1 MINIAP
7 STSIALAILS
17 GMLIAFGLASIWRDR
32 RQVNRNFSR
41 APAGPVAAAVPDSE
55 LADVQIYSGRGVT
68 VEAPQTP
75 EPDVAAAV
83 IAAAPKHAAV
93 TGPAVAALDELK
105 TSLAAIR
112 HEALDDLPESQRQP
126 WVEQRWRD
134 MMPVL
139 ADAVD
144 TLNGTTSTVGV
155 TIGAAGEPNW
165 SFKNRG
171 FGTYRRIL
179 AGDQSL
185 AWLRL
190 ELAPEGRLVCKVRA
204 HKDDQAQVNSRVE
217 LPAATL
223 SPRIAVDAL
232 ARCLKSVSEYAAW
245 HAPDPSVAPE
255 PEPETTGFSW
265 RDVAFTA
272 EAALQATNGALSQA
286 GARLAVLA
294 NPAFEPSIDRDRWPL
309 SIEVNGRTVALMHV
323 DRVGEL
329 VEVSVGVADRNRLDL
344 GRRQQAAIDDLTP
357 HGLAELMASCAWP
370 SIADAHQTAQRA
382 S

>member
-1 MINIAP
+1 MIAIAP

-32 RQVNRNFSR
+32 RQASRNFSR
-41 APAGPVAAAVPDSE
+41 TQTVQVAVIAADSE
-55 LADVQIYSGRGVT
+55 LADVQILSGRGLT
-68 VEAPQTP
+68 AQAPLTP

-83 IAAAPKHAAV
+83 IAAAPYYVAA

-139 ADAVD
+139 AEAVE
-144 TLNGTTSTVGV
+144 TLNGTTSSVGV

-171 FGTYRRIL
+171 FGTYRRVL

-217 LPAATL
+217 LPGATL
-223 SPRIAVDAL
+223 SPKVAVDAL
-232 ARCLKSVSEYAAW
+232 ARCLKSVTEYAAW
-245 HAPDPSVAPE
+245 HAPEPSGRDE
-255 PEPETTGFSW
+255 PVPSSTGFSW
-265 RDVAFTA
+265 DDVAFTA

-286 GARLAVLA
+286 GARLSVLA

-329 VEVSVGVADRNRLDL
+329 IEVSVGVADRNRLDL
-344 GRRQQAAIDDLTP
+344 GRRQQVNIDDLTP
-357 HGLAELMASCAWP
+357 HSLAELMASCAWP
-370 SIADAHQTAQRA
+370 SIADAHQTSQRA